1 MRRGFKLPFL
11 IEVAIAALF
20 LGLLIAFGPFI
31 YTLRYGFSTH
41 DEPTAIESFIAG
53 MIRHWSIPAVL
64 HQAQNPL
71 PLTPDV
77 LAEARAHFADHCATC
92 HANDG
97 KGKTEMGQHLY
108 PRAPD
113 MTLRKTQSQSDGELF
128 ATIEN
133 GVRLTGMPG
142 WGNGTAGSGYAS
154 WTLVHFIR
162 HLRKVTPEEIA
173 EMEKLN
179 PKSPEEWQQMQ
190 QEAAFLAGGKE
201 APAPAQ
207 AHEAPTHHHH

>member
-20 LGLLIAFGPFI
+20 LGLLIAFGAFI

-41 DEPTAIESFIAG
+41 DEPTAIEAFIAG
-53 MIRHWSIPAVL
+53 RMRHWSIPADL

-142 WGNGTAGSGYAS
+142 WGDGTAESARGSWA
-154 WTLVHFIR
+154 LVHFIR
-162 HLRKVTPEEIA
+162 HLPKITADETA
-173 EMEKLN
+173 QMENMN
-179 PKSPEEWQQMQ
+179 PKTPQEYEEMQ
-190 QEAAFLAGGKE
+190 QEQEFLAGSNAGEEQSNSEK
-201 APAPAQ
+201 Q
-207 AHEAPTHHHH
+207 HHH